1 MRGWAAPSSGG
12 APQSP
17 GGVSKPPEWKECGT
31 RWAISKFHFCM
42 TLPENEARGLVPCHL
57 FSSPSDHLEQQK
69 RTTGAGRR
77 RAESSSYAS
86 SQSTQNSSSGKC
98 FKTET

>member
-31 RWAISKFHFCM
+31 RWAISKFHFCV

-57 FSSPSDHLEQQK
+57 FSSPSDHLRAAKEDHRGWEETGRIFLLRVFSEHAEQLFWQVL
-69 RTTGAGRR
+69 
-77 RAESSSYAS
+77 
-86 SQSTQNSSSGKC
+86 
-98 FKTET
+98 